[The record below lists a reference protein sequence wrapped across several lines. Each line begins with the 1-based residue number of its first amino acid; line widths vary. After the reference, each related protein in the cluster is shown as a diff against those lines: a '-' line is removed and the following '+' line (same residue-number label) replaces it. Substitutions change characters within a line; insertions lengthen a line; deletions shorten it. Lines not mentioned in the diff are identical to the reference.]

1 MLNKIF
7 QKIYRRKFTLIIT
20 IGAIGVAAYFGY
32 GWLKGVPMETR
43 YVLASAEKGAL
54 IVSVS
59 GSGQVSASNQI
70 DVKSKA
76 SGDILRID
84 AKNGDSV
91 KAGALITQL
100 DSRDAQKT
108 VRDAEMN
115 LESAKLALQKLE
127 EPADKLSVIQA
138 ENSLEQAK
146 ESKQKAEEDLKN
158 AYEDGFN
165 AVASAFIDLPA
176 IMPGLDSMLFS
187 STIERDQWNADW
199 YANQIL
205 PYKSDTKVLQY
216 KDDAESAY
224 KLARK
229 KYDETFARYKTI
241 TRDSGTAA
249 IESIIIE
256 TYETA
261 KAIAEAVKAENDY
274 VDFVQDFMEQRDRV
288 IPVGMSAH
296 QSSLDSYTGITNSRL
311 SNLSSIT
318 QTIEN
323 SKKAIVSAER
333 SIIEKT
339 ESLAKLKAGANPLE
353 IQSQKLAIKQ
363 RENSLRDAQEK
374 LSDYFIRVPFGGVV
388 AEVNIKDGESVSS
401 GTVVATII
409 ARQRMAEISLNEV
422 DVAKVKVGQKTTLTF
437 DAVEGLSIAG
447 AVAEID
453 AIGTVSQGVV
463 TYNVKVGFDTQDDR
477 IKPGMSV
484 SAAIITDM
492 KQDVIMIPNAAVKL
506 SGEKYFAEMLDG
518 TISPQD
524 AANQNGIIS
533 QSSPRQQ
540 PVEIGLANESMTE
553 ILSGLEDGDIVVVRT
568 ITSSASQTSQ
578 TQQKSLFSLP
588 GTGRISGGG
597 AR

>member
-1 MLNKIF
+1 M
-7 QKIYRRKFTLIIT
+7 IIT

-43 YVLASAEKGAL
+43 YVLASVEKGAL

-261 KAIAEAVKAENDY
+261 KAIAEAVKSENDY
-274 VDFVQDFMEQRDRV
+274 VDFIQDFMEQRDRV

-453 AIGTVSQGVV
+453 AIGEVSQGVV

>member
-1 MLNKIF
+1 M
-7 QKIYRRKFTLIIT
+7 IIT

-43 YVLASAEKGAL
+43 YVLASVEKGAL

-84 AKNGDSV
+84 VKNGDSV
-91 KAGALITQL
+91 KASALIAQL
-100 DSRDAQKT
+100 DFRDAQKT
-108 VRDAEMN
+108 VRDTEMN

-229 KYDETFARYKTI
+229 KYDETFARYKT
-241 TRDSGTAA
+241 
-249 IESIIIE
+249 
-256 TYETA
+256 
-261 KAIAEAVKAENDY
+261 ENDY

-288 IPVGMSAH
+288 IPAGMSAH
-296 QSSLDSYTGITNSRL
+296 QSSLDLYTGITNSRL

-333 SIIEKT
+333 SIVEKT

-353 IQSQKLAIKQ
+353 IQSQACDKTA
-363 RENSLRDAQEK
+363 RE
-374 LSDYFIRVPFGGVV
+374 LS
-388 AEVNIKDGESVSS
+388 
-401 GTVVATII
+401 
-409 ARQRMAEISLNEV
+409 ARR
-422 DVAKVKVGQKTTLTF
+422 
-437 DAVEGLSIAG
+437 
-447 AVAEID
+447 
-453 AIGTVSQGVV
+453 
-463 TYNVKVGFDTQDDR
+463 
-477 IKPGMSV
+477 
-484 SAAIITDM
+484 
-492 KQDVIMIPNAAVKL
+492 AVK
-506 SGEKYFAEMLDG
+506 
-518 TISPQD
+518 T
-524 AANQNGIIS
+524 
-533 QSSPRQQ
+533 
-540 PVEIGLANESMTE
+540 V
-553 ILSGLEDGDIVVVRT
+553 
-568 ITSSASQTSQ
+568 
-578 TQQKSLFSLP
+578 
-588 GTGRISGGG
+588 
-597 AR
+597 

>member
-43 YVLASAEKGAL
+43 YVLASVEKGVL

-84 AKNGDSV
+84 IKNGDSV
-91 KAGALITQL
+91 KAGALIAQL

-108 VRDAEMN
+108 ARDAEMN

-146 ESKQKAEEDLKN
+146 ESKHKAEEDLKN
-158 AYEDGFN
+158 AYEDGLN

-409 ARQRMAEISLNEV
+409 ARQRIAEISLNEV
-422 DVAKVKVGQKTTLTF
+422 DVAKVKVDQKTTLTF

-506 SGEKYFAEMLDG
+506 AGGRYFAEMLDG

-553 ILSGLEDGDIVVVRT
+553 ILSGLEDGNIVVVRT
-568 ITSSASQTSQ
+568 ITSSATQTSQ
-578 TQQKSLFSLP
+578 TQQRSLFSLP

>member
-1 MLNKIF
+1 MLNKISSTISRH
-7 QKIYRRKFTLIIT
+7 KIAVAFAIIILAGGGYYVYGYFFTATDGVRYVMATANKGILII
-20 IGAIGVAAYFGY
+20 
-32 GWLKGVPMETR
+32 
-43 YVLASAEKGAL
+43 
-54 IVSVS
+54 SVS

-76 SGDILRID
+76 SGDILYIGV
-84 AKNGDSV
+84 KNGDAV
-91 KAGALITQL
+91 KAGALIAQL
-100 DSRDAQKT
+100 DSREAQKT
-108 VRDAEMN
+108 VRDAEVN

-146 ESKQKAEEDLKN
+146 ESKQKSEEDLKS

-165 AVASAFIDLPA
+165 AVASAFIDLPP
-176 IMPGLDSMLFS
+176 IMPGLDIMLFS
-187 STIERDQWNADW
+187 STIEKDQWNGDW

-216 KDDAESAY
+216 KEDAESAY
-224 KLARK
+224 KSARK

-241 TRDSGTAA
+241 TRDSGTEVV
-249 IESIIIE
+249 ESIIIE

-261 KAIAEAVKAENDY
+261 KAIAGAVKAENDY
-274 VDFVQDFMEQRDRV
+274 IDFVQDFMEQRDRV
-288 IPVGMSAH
+288 IPAGMSAH
-296 QSSLDSYTGITNSRL
+296 QSSLDSYTGITNTRL

-323 SKKAIVSAER
+323 SKKTIVSAGR

-339 ESLAKLKAGANPLE
+339 ESLTKLKAGANPLE

-363 RENSLRDAQEK
+363 RENTLRDAQEK
-374 LSDYFIRVPFGGVV
+374 FSDYFIRAPFNGVV
-388 AEVNIKDGESVSS
+388 AEVNIKNGESVSS
-401 GTVVATII
+401 GAVIATII
-409 ARQRMAEISLNEV
+409 ARQRIAEISLNEV
-422 DVAKVKVGQKTTLTF
+422 DVAKVKIGQKATLTF
-437 DAVEGLSIAG
+437 DAVEGLSITG
-447 AVAEID
+447 TVAEID
-453 AIGTVSQGVV
+453 AIGAVSQGVV

-484 SAAIITDM
+484 SAAIITDTR
-492 KQDVIMIPNAAVKL
+492 QDAIIVPNAVVKS
-506 SGEKYFAEMLDG
+506 SGGRYFVEMFDE
-518 TISPQD
+518 TFSVQD
-524 AANQNGIIS
+524 TANPEGVTS

-540 PVEIGLANESMTE
+540 MIEIGLANESMTE
-553 ILSGLEDGDIVVVRT
+553 VLSGLKDGDIVVART

-578 TQQKSLFSLP
+578 TQQRSLFSLP